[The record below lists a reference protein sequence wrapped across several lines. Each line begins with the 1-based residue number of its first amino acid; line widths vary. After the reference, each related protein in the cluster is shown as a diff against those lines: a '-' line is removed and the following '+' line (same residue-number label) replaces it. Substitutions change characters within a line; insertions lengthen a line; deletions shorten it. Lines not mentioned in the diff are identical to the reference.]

1 MNKNMSG
8 VRAITLDVAVTL
20 LKPHPCVGV
29 IYAEVL
35 NDHGGHANPQVLE
48 KRFHTALRETNTTA
62 NSMGRSFWKAIV
74 LKTLGNTCPR
84 ENFEACFNELWE
96 TFAEG
101 RRWVTLKDT
110 EDTLRQLK
118 DKGYQLAILSNIDS
132 RLHSILDDK
141 GLNGFFEEIFISEE
155 IGHSKPSI
163 KIFRRAEQALNCKPK
178 KILHIGDSFRED
190 YLGAKNAGWQA
201 ILIKPERPTAVP
213 ETDWIANWEAAL
225 PQGL

>member
-1 MNKNMSG
+1 M
-8 VRAITLDVAVTL
+8 
-20 LKPHPCVGV
+20 
-29 IYAEVL
+29 
-35 NDHGGHANPQVLE
+35 
-48 KRFHTALRETNTTA
+48 
-62 NSMGRSFWKAIV
+62 
-74 LKTLGNTCPR
+74 
-84 ENFEACFNELWE
+84 
-96 TFAEG
+96 
-101 RRWVTLKDT
+101 
-110 EDTLRQLK
+110 RQLK

-178 KILHIGDSFRED
+178 KILHFGDSLRED

-201 ILIKPERPTAVP
+201 ILIKQKRPTEVP